1 MFSVWT
7 TQKYVLPKEC
17 CKKTSSGGNILLP
30 IIILTQEVNIK
41 KSCWLETEFF
51 SLFLVIYA
59 MTKCSSIIL
68 CPEIL
73 VYLLCSWPISG
84 KGARWN
90 IIKLCTADVDKRS
103 LTHYRS
109 ISYHMWS
116 VEQPNICGPAAA
128 NTNFWWIRLRSLFI
142 DFTGNWK
149 GPQSFQSGYWDS
161 LAAWTES
168 KRAYLK
174 AIVSCRLL
182 CCQLLEAAS
191 RKRRAVVGVGNFKT
205 IHQRTWELLVMQR

>member
-1 MFSVWT
+1 MYYSENAA
-7 TQKYVLPKEC
+7 K
-17 CKKTSSGGNILLP
+17 SHSGGKIHLCLS
-30 IIILTQEVNIK
+30 LYRGGNIK

-73 VYLLCSWPISG
+73 VYLPCSWPISG

-116 VEQPNICGPAAA
+116 VEQPNICGSAAA

-142 DFTGNWK
+142 DFMGNWK

-161 LAAWTES
+161 LPAWTES

-174 AIVSCRLL
+174 AIVSSRLL

-191 RKRRAVVGVGNFKT
+191 RKRRAAVGVGNFKT
-205 IHQRTWELLVMQR
+205 IHQRTWESLVMQR